1 MRMRGRAMFRKK
13 LDKLIHHP
21 YMFFYDIGKKKRMHY
36 IETEKYAQHINY
48 REDNMDNNVS
58 GKKIDVSVI
67 VPVFNVE
74 KFLNKCIESLINQN
88 DKNLEFIFVNDGST
102 DKSLDILYK
111 YAKSDKRIIVIN
123 CRRNIGVAAARNLAI
138 SIAHGSF
145 IGFVDPDDYVSKN
158 YFGSMYRMARLQ
170 DADIVMTNNVVRFPS
185 RSVRHK
191 NMGFR
196 VNKKIDDDVKIN
208 IMKTTGVT
216 WNKIYNRK
224 LLLNNNIMFPEIKTM
239 GTDNYITTLAL
250 FFAKKIITTDK
261 VIYYYRENPNSIINK
276 KKDASYYLLTEVY
289 HRCLQRIFYSS
300 EKRAKKQAWIQ
311 AVTERALKD
320 SVSNLKKF
328 ETNLEKIEYIN
339 SVYQFFPDARFVDI
353 DRPVVSLTSYPGRI
367 ATVDQT
373 IRSILNQDIPP
384 KEVVLY
390 LADSQFPERE
400 GGLPSSLTDLLG
412 KGLVIRW
419 CEDMRSYKKLIPA
432 LSDYPEDIIITADDD
447 VIYPGNWLRTL
458 LTAHFRQPEEV
469 QCLRGRKILMEQ
481 GHFLPYSEYRLIKY
495 DEPSSFF
502 ILQTGLGGC
511 LYKKSMLHEDV
522 ARKELFTSL
531 CADGDDIWFW
541 AMAVLK
547 GTKIHWCAPGLND
560 PLYIEGTQESGTC
573 LWEQNKQGGNDEHFM
588 KLVNHYP
595 QLADIADQVF

>member
-1 MRMRGRAMFRKK
+1 MFRRKFM
-13 LDKLIHHP
+13 KLIRHP
-21 YMFFYDIGKKKRMHY
+21 YMFFHDMGKKKY
-36 IETEKYAQHINY
+36 IRKSDVSKYVEHAKY
-48 REDNMDNNVS
+48 KADNVENFSVKNR
-58 GKKIDVSVI
+58 KIDVSVVI
-67 VPVFNVE
+67 PVFNVE
-74 KFLNKCIESLINQN
+74 RFLDKCIESLINQN
-88 DKNLEFIFVNDGST
+88 NRNLEFIFVNDGST
-102 DKSLDILYK
+102 DRSLEILYK
-111 YAKSDKRIIVIN
+111 YAKNDKRIIVIDN
-123 CRRNIGVAAARNLAI
+123 KRNIGVAASRNLAI
-138 SIAHGSF
+138 AIAHGSF
-145 IGFVDPDDYVSKN
+145 IGFVDPDDYVSEN
-158 YFGSMYRMARLQ
+158 YFGSMYRMARLNN
-170 DADIVMTNNVVRFPS
+170 ADIVMTNNVVRFPS

-196 VNKKIDDDVKIN
+196 IDKKIDDNVKIN
-208 IMKTTGVT
+208 ILKTTGVT
-216 WNKIYNRK
+216 WNKIYKRDF
-224 LLLNNNIMFPEIKTM
+224 LISNNILFPEIKTM

-250 FFAKKIITTDK
+250 FFAKRIKTTDK

-289 HRCLQRIFYSS
+289 HRCLQRIFYSN
-300 EKRAKKQAWIQ
+300 ERGAKKQAWIT

-328 ETNLEKIEYIN
+328 ESNLEKIEYIN

-353 DRPVVSLTSYPGRI
+353 DRPVVTLTSYPGRI

-373 IRSILNQDIPP
+373 IRSVLAQDIPP

-390 LADSQFPERE
+390 LADSQFPNRE
-400 GGLPSSLTDLLG
+400 GELPASLTELLDE
-412 KGLVIRW
+412 GLTIRW

-447 VIYPGNWLRTL
+447 VIYPGDWLRTL
-458 LTAHFRQPEEV
+458 LTGYFRQPQDI
-469 QCLRGRKILMEQ
+469 QCLRGRKILMEK
-481 GHFLPYSEYRLIKY
+481 GRFLPYSEYRLIKH

-511 LYKKSMLHEDV
+511 LYRKDMFHEDIT
-522 ARKELFTSL
+522 RKDLFTSL

-560 PLYIEGTQESGTC
+560 PVYIEGTQDKGKS
-573 LWEQNKQGGNDEHFM
+573 LWEQNKQGGNDEYFI

-595 QLADIADQVF
+595 QLVDLAD